1 MAWNSGYQLRIL
13 KGNQQGMVV
22 PLTEQVY
29 ILGRATSQ
37 GETAP
42 GYMFFYEP
50 TVSRVH
56 AELRWNEKKK
66 SYFVHH
72 QSKTNPTLVEGL
84 PVDKKSPRPL
94 EKGHKIQMG
103 YLVLEVEPASEAAA
117 APVVRGNAAPAA
129 PKEDSSKTHKMM
141 VGNILEALSKVNAER
156 QSGSTNR
163 IDTRPQPRT
172 AEPSEG
178 PRQPSGTFLERDYGA
193 SDQTNPPTTSE
204 IQFTVAQGPDKG
216 EVFVL
221 KEQVGIVGR
230 AMGRDDP
237 RRGQGVLLQDDSLP
251 KEAAYVVWQ
260 SRDNAYGLSES
271 DTPGVA
277 IRVRRVHQGQ
287 PQDLPVGNGPPV
299 LLQDGD
305 VIQLGR
311 SALVCRVKGAT
322 PLKTWSP
329 QDVERPAPPR
339 PPSVPLPPTPPPV
352 SPQEDW
358 AQPGPPSPW
367 GRPSEPPPTPP
378 RSISLGGTAA
388 PPNPP
393 VGAGGGGGGIVPR
406 NFPGNS
412 GSLGVAPTPPPPL
425 TATRAEVETTIDE
438 PEPPP
443 VPFRVPKPPTR
454 VEPTLI
460 GRGTSGLGGR
470 GDLAPV
476 RPTPPV
482 PESPTRE
489 VSSRPPDS
497 STPTSPLDPSSVPT
511 LSGAAPGRTQ
521 MPGSGDDRPQ
531 ELIPLSWPWRDNS
544 DFVFDFTSG
553 PNRGRQI
560 ALNAGEMQDDR
571 VITLG
576 SNSDQFDIPLDGTNN
591 MAALRYRSRRF
602 ALLNQGP
609 DDSVQVNRVPL
620 KRGDQVVLMT
630 GDRID
635 IGESTF
641 RYLERAVVEVLQ
653 SFQIVVE
660 SGVDQ
665 DQDKVYP
672 FCKQRLLIGR
682 GKNCDVRLS
691 DLEVSRIHVALVH
704 RDGRFFVQH
713 RSETNP
719 TFLNGMSLLQGGE
732 REIHTGDRIRL
743 SSLTLLQFAK
753 AESRKRASATGR

>member
-84 PVDKKSPRPL
+84 PVDKKTPRPL

-103 YLVLEVEPASEAAA
+103 YLVLEVEPASETPA
-117 APVVRGNAAPAA
+117 APVSRSGSTPAA

-141 VGNILEALSKVNAER
+141 VGNILEALSKVNADR
-156 QSGSTNR
+156 QTGGTNR
-163 IDTRPQPRT
+163 VDTRPQPRSG
-172 AEPSEG
+172 EPEV
-178 PRQPSGTFLERDYGA
+178 PRQPSGSGTFLERDYGA
-193 SDQTNPPTTSE
+193 SDQGGGTNE

-322 PLKTWSP
+322 PLKQWSP
-329 QDVERPAPPR
+329 QDIERPIPPR

-358 AQPGPPSPW
+358 SQPGPPSPW
-367 GRPSEPPPTPP
+367 GRPSEPPPAP
-378 RSISLGGTAA
+378 RSISLNTAQSTPA
-388 PPNPP
+388 P
-393 VGAGGGGGGIVPR
+393 AGGGGGIVPR

-412 GSLGVAPTPPPPL
+412 GSLGVAPTPPPPV
-425 TATRAEVETTIDE
+425 TATRAEIAETTTDDSE
-438 PEPPP
+438 APAPT
-443 VPFRVPKPPTR
+443 FRVPKPPSR

-470 GDLAPV
+470 SDLAPV

-482 PESPTRE
+482 PDPTPRE
-489 VSSRPPDS
+489 VASRALETSP
-497 STPTSPLDPSSVPT
+497 PTSPLDPSSVPT
-511 LSGAAPGRTQ
+511 LSGAPPGRSQ
-521 MPGSGDDRPQ
+521 AQGPVDDRPQ

-672 FCKQRLLIGR
+672 FSKQRLLIGR

>member
-1 MAWNSGYQLRIL
+1 MAWTSGYQLRIL
-13 KGNQQGMVV
+13 KGNQQGLVV

-84 PVDKKSPRPL
+84 PVDKKTPRPL

-103 YLVLEVEPASEAAA
+103 YLVLEVEPASEQAQVTPR
-117 APVVRGNAAPAA
+117 APTSAP

-141 VGNILEALSKVNAER
+141 VGNILEALSNLSAER
-156 QSGSTNR
+156 NNTGTPPGPVSTNR
-163 IDTRPQPRT
+163 SDTRPQPR
-172 AEPSEG
+172 APEPEA
-178 PRQPSGTFLERDYGA
+178 PRQPSGTYLERDYGA
-193 SDQTNPPTTSE
+193 SDQATNE

-216 EVFVL
+216 EIFVL

-287 PQDLPVGNGPPV
+287 PQDLAVGNGPPV

-322 PLKTWSP
+322 PLKQWSP
-329 QDVERPAPPR
+329 QDVERPAPPVR
-339 PPSVPLPPTPPPV
+339 PPSVPLTPSAAPV
-352 SPQEDW
+352 PPQEDW
-358 AQPGPPSPW
+358 AQGGPPSPW
-367 GRPSEPPPTPP
+367 GRPAETASP
-378 RSISLGGTAA
+378 RSISLNTAQAPVTAA
-388 PPNPP
+388 PGVAGP
-393 VGAGGGGGGIVPR
+393 GAGGIVPR
-406 NFPGNS
+406 NFPGS
-412 GSLGVAPTPPPPL
+412 GSLGPVPTPPPPL
-425 TATRAEVETTIDE
+425 RSEAEATIDE
-438 PEPPP
+438 PEAPTT
-443 VPFRVPKPPTR
+443 FRVPKPPTPPR
-454 VEPTLI
+454 MEPTLI
-460 GRGTSGLGGR
+460 GRNTGGLGSR
-470 GDLAPV
+470 SDLTPV
-476 RPTPPV
+476 RPTAPV
-482 PESPTRE
+482 PDPPTRE
-489 VSSRPPDS
+489 VSNRPADT
-497 STPTSPLDPSSVPT
+497 STPQTTPLDPSTVPT
-511 LSGAAPGRTQ
+511 LSGSAPGRTP
-521 MPGSGDDRPQ
+521 MSPAAEERAQ

>member
-66 SYFVHH
+66 NYFVHH

-84 PVDKKSPRPL
+84 PVDKKTPRPL

-103 YLVLEVEPASEAAA
+103 YLVLEVEPASEQAQAPTRAA
-117 APVVRGNAAPAA
+117 APASPA
-129 PKEDSSKTHKMM
+129 KEDSSKTHKMM
-141 VGNILEALSKVNAER
+141 VGNILEALSNLSAER
-156 QSGSTNR
+156 NTSGALGGGTPVSAGTSNR
-163 IDTRPQPRT
+163 LDSRPPRPP
-172 AEPSEG
+172 EPEA
-178 PRQPSGTFLERDYGA
+178 PRAPGGAYLERDYGA
-193 SDQTNPPTTSE
+193 SDQATNE

-216 EVFVL
+216 EIFVL

-305 VIQLGR
+305 VIQMGR

-322 PLKTWSP
+322 PLKQWSP
-329 QDVERPAPPR
+329 QDVERPAPPPR
-339 PPSVPLPPTPPPV
+339 PPALPLTPTAAPVP
-352 SPQEDW
+352 PQEDW
-358 AQPGPPSPW
+358 SPPGPPSPW
-367 GRPSEPPPTPP
+367 GRPEAPSSP
-378 RSISLGGTAA
+378 RSIPLNTTQAA
-388 PPNPP
+388 SPAET
-393 VGAGGGGGGIVPR
+393 GSGIVPR
-406 NFPGNS
+406 NFPGS
-412 GSLGVAPTPPPPL
+412 GALGPIPTREQPE
-425 TATRAEVETTIDE
+425 AQDEVEAPAT
-438 PEPPP
+438 
-443 VPFRVPKPPTR
+443 FRIPKPPTPPR
-454 VEPTLI
+454 LEPATLI
-460 GRGTSGLGGR
+460 GRNTGGLGAR
-470 GDLAPV
+470 SEVTPV
-476 RPTPPV
+476 RPVAPV
-482 PESPTRE
+482 PEPTTRE
-489 VSSRPPDS
+489 VSNRPDFS
-497 STPTSPLDPSSVPT
+497 SPQTSPLDPSTVPT
-511 LSGAAPGRTQ
+511 LSGSAPGKTS
-521 MPGSGDDRPQ
+521 MTTMTDDRPQ

-576 SNSDQFDIPLDGTNN
+576 SNSDQFDIPLDGANN

-672 FCKQRLLIGR
+672 FSKQRLLIGR

-704 RDGRFFVQH
+704 RDQRFFVQH

-732 REIHTGDRIRL
+732 REIHPGDRIRL

-753 AESRKRASATGR
+753 AEPRKRNASAPGR

>member
-13 KGNQQGMVV
+13 KGNQQGLVV

-84 PVDKKSPRPL
+84 PVDKKTPRPL

-103 YLVLEVEPASEAAA
+103 YLVLEVEPASEQGQVAVRNAPAA
-117 APVVRGNAAPAA
+117 AP

-141 VGNILEALSKVNAER
+141 VGNILEALSNLSAER
-156 QSGSTNR
+156 NPNAAAPAPAAAPASSR
-163 IDTRPQPRT
+163 LETRPQPRP
-172 AEPSEG
+172 AESEAPAG
-178 PRQPSGTFLERDYGA
+178 GAYLERDYGA
-193 SDQTNPPTTSE
+193 SDQATNE

-216 EVFVL
+216 EIFVL
-221 KEQVGIVGR
+221 REQVGIVGR

-287 PQDLPVGNGPPV
+287 PQDLAVGNGPPV

-322 PLKTWSP
+322 PLKSWSP
-329 QDVERPAPPR
+329 QDVERPAQPPR
-339 PPSVPLPPTPPPV
+339 PASVPLTPKAEPV
-352 SPQEDW
+352 APQDDW
-358 AQPGPPSPW
+358 SQGGPPSPW
-367 GRPSEPPPTPP
+367 GRPSEPPPTP
-378 RSISLGGTAA
+378 RSISLSSAQA
-388 PPNPP
+388 PAPSSET
-393 VGAGGGGGGIVPR
+393 GGIVPR
-406 NFPGNS
+406 NFPGSGALGPIPTNS
-412 GSLGVAPTPPPPL
+412 APTHRIE
-425 TATRAEVETTIDE
+425 TETTVDEFDE
-438 PEPPP
+438 PEAPTT
-443 VPFRVPKPPTR
+443 FRVPKPPTPPR
-454 VEPTLI
+454 AEPTLI
-460 GRGTSGLGGR
+460 GRNTGGLGSR
-470 GDLAPV
+470 TELSPV
-476 RPTPPV
+476 RPTAPV
-482 PESPTRE
+482 PDPPTRE
-489 VSSRPPDS
+489 VSNRPLDVALPQ
-497 STPTSPLDPSSVPT
+497 TSPLDPSTVPT
-511 LSGAAPGRTQ
+511 LSGAAPGRAAAPT
-521 MPGSGDDRPQ
+521 GGDDRPQ
-531 ELIPLSWPWRDNS
+531 ELLPLSWPWRDNS

-576 SNSDQFDIPLDGTNN
+576 SNSDQFDIPLDGANN

-672 FCKQRLLIGR
+672 FSKQRLLIGR

-753 AESRKRASATGR
+753 AESRKRAPATGR

>member
-13 KGNQQGMVV
+13 KGNQQGLVV

-84 PVDKKSPRPL
+84 PVDKKTPRPL

-103 YLVLEVEPASEAAA
+103 YLVLEVEPASEQGQVAVRNAPAA
-117 APVVRGNAAPAA
+117 AP

-141 VGNILEALSKVNAER
+141 VGNILEALSNLSAER
-156 QSGSTNR
+156 NPNAAAPAPAAAPASSR
-163 IDTRPQPRT
+163 LETRPQPRP
-172 AEPSEG
+172 AESEAPAG
-178 PRQPSGTFLERDYGA
+178 GAYLERDYGA
-193 SDQTNPPTTSE
+193 SDQATNE

-216 EVFVL
+216 EIFVL
-221 KEQVGIVGR
+221 REQVGIVGR

-287 PQDLPVGNGPPV
+287 PQDLAVGNGPPV

-322 PLKTWSP
+322 PLKSWSP
-329 QDVERPAPPR
+329 QDVERPAQPPR
-339 PPSVPLPPTPPPV
+339 PASVPLTPKAEPV
-352 SPQEDW
+352 APQDDW
-358 AQPGPPSPW
+358 AQGGPPSPW
-367 GRPSEPPPTPP
+367 GRPSEPPPTP
-378 RSISLGGTAA
+378 RSISLSSAQA
-388 PPNPP
+388 PAPSSET
-393 VGAGGGGGGIVPR
+393 GGIVPR
-406 NFPGNS
+406 NFPGSGALGPIPTNS
-412 GSLGVAPTPPPPL
+412 APTHRIE
-425 TATRAEVETTIDE
+425 TETTVDEFEE
-438 PEPPP
+438 PEAPTT
-443 VPFRVPKPPTR
+443 FRVPKPPTPPR
-454 VEPTLI
+454 AEPTLI
-460 GRGTSGLGGR
+460 GRNTGGLGSR
-470 GDLAPV
+470 TELSPV
-476 RPTPPV
+476 RPTAPV
-482 PESPTRE
+482 PDPPTRE
-489 VSSRPPDS
+489 VSNRPLDVALPQ
-497 STPTSPLDPSSVPT
+497 TSPLDPSTVPT
-511 LSGAAPGRTQ
+511 LSGAAPGRAAAPT
-521 MPGSGDDRPQ
+521 GGDDRPQ
-531 ELIPLSWPWRDNS
+531 ELLPLSWPWRDNS

-672 FCKQRLLIGR
+672 FSKQRLLIGR

-753 AESRKRASATGR
+753 AESRKRAPATGR

>member
-13 KGNQQGMVV
+13 KGNQQGLVV

-66 SYFVHH
+66 SYLVHH

-103 YLVLEVEPASEAAA
+103 YLVLEVEPATEQSQVAIRNAPAA
-117 APVVRGNAAPAA
+117 AA

-141 VGNILEALSKVNAER
+141 VGNILEALSNLSAER
-156 QSGSTNR
+156 NPGAPPAAGPAPTNR
-163 IDTRPQPRT
+163 QETRPQPRAVE
-172 AEPSEG
+172 AEA
-178 PRQPSGTFLERDYGA
+178 PRQPSTGAYLERDYGA
-193 SDQTNPPTTSE
+193 SDQATNE

-216 EVFVL
+216 EIFVL
-221 KEQVGIVGR
+221 REQVGIVGR

-322 PLKTWSP
+322 PLKSWSP
-329 QDVERPAPPR
+329 QDVERPAPPIR
-339 PPSVPLPPTPPPV
+339 PNSVPLTPTAAPV

-358 AQPGPPSPW
+358 GQSSGPPSPW
-367 GRPSEPPPTPP
+367 GRPSEPTPAPP
-378 RSISLGGTAA
+378 RSISLSSAQA
-388 PPNPP
+388 PSPS
-393 VGAGGGGGGIVPR
+393 GEGGGIVPR
-406 NFPGNS
+406 NFPGS
-412 GSLGVAPTPPPPL
+412 GALGPIPTQPP
-425 TATRAEVETTIDE
+425 TQRVETEIPQEE
-438 PEPPP
+438 PEEPTT
-443 VPFRVPKPPTR
+443 FRVPKPPTPPR
-454 VEPTLI
+454 MEPTLI
-460 GRGTSGLGGR
+460 GRNTGGLGSR
-470 GDLAPV
+470 SDLAPV
-476 RPTPPV
+476 RPTAPV
-482 PESPTRE
+482 PDSPAEGVNRQVDMT
-489 VSSRPPDS
+489 
-497 STPTSPLDPSSVPT
+497 TPQTSPLDPSTVPT
-511 LSGAAPGRTQ
+511 LSGAAPGRT
-521 MPGSGDDRPQ
+521 PVPTAADDRPP

-653 SFQIVVE
+653 CFQIVVE

-672 FCKQRLLIGR
+672 FSKQRLLIGR
-682 GKNCDVRLS
+682 GKNCDMRLS

-753 AESRKRASATGR
+753 AESRKRAPAPGR